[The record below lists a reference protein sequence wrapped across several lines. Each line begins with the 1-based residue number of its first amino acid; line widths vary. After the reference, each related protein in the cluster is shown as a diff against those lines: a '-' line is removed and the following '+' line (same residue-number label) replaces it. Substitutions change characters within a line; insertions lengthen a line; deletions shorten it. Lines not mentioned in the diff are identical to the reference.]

1 MENPQES
8 LLNDFEQPSYTYVGF
23 WPRFGALFLDGI
35 LITVFNLVTDWMMP
49 EKNNLVLIVLFGSV
63 PLFYHL
69 ILEYHYGAT
78 VGKMALGIRIVS
90 YELKPPTFQ
99 HIFLRNLIYLV
110 IQAGGIAIEIQTM
123 YGNSES
129 QLDMFSSPM
138 DLFSTPAVVMALVLA
153 VSVFVIYLI
162 ELIFLLTDEKYRSLH
177 DRIGKTYVVKK
188 LF

>member
-8 LLNDFEQPSYTYVGF
+8 LLNDFEQPSYTFVGF

-35 LITVFNLVTDWMMP
+35 LLTVFNLVTDWMMP

-69 ILEYHYGAT
+69 ILEYRYGAT

-90 YELKPPTFQ
+90 YELMPPTFQ
-99 HIFLRNLIYLV
+99 HIFLRNLIYLA

-129 QLDMFSSPM
+129 QLAMISNPM
-138 DLFSTPAVVMALVLA
+138 DLFSAPAVVMALILA

-188 LF
+188 FF